1 MFSEESSIFG
11 SEPAELTFV
20 VGPSDAVGQ
29 EQVCAFILA
38 RDHGAY
44 SEHDIRNVIVPA
56 YYAACTPVGID
67 PVLAIAQMIH
77 ETGNLTSF
85 WAARPQRNPAGIGVN
100 GQKQATEPADRA
112 NWAFN
117 TQRGQWERGVSFAS
131 WDKDA
136 IPAHV
141 GRLLAYFLPK
151 GAENDVQRAAI
162 ERGLRY
168 RPLPDVMRGSARTL
182 RQLGKAHNPA
192 GQGWASPGTDY
203 GAKIAAIAN
212 RIAEARV

>member
-1 MFSEESSIFG
+1 MFTEESSIFG
-11 SEPAELTFV
+11 GGQGFALDQPAST
-20 VGPSDAVGQ
+20 SQ
-29 EQVCAFILA
+29 EQVCAYIL
-38 RDHGAY
+38 RRPHGEY
-44 SEHDIRNVIVPA
+44 TEDDIRTVIVPA
-56 YYAACTPVGID
+56 YFSQCEAVGIQ

-100 GQKQATEPADRA
+100 GQKQPTEPADKT

-117 TQRGQWERGVSFAS
+117 TQRGQWEYGVSFAS
-131 WDKDA
+131 WQNDA
-136 IPAHV
+136 IPAHI

-151 GAENDVQRAAI
+151 GAESDVQRTAI

-168 RPLPDVMRGSARTL
+168 RALQDKMRGSARTL
-182 RQLGKAHNPA
+182 RQIGRAHNPT

-203 GAKIAAIAN
+203 GARIAATAS
-212 RIAEARV
+212 RILSAER